1 MATITPEQL
10 QSIYEDVALLQS
22 QVAELQAQMIIAQSD
37 ITSLRTVLEQ
47 SDSGVI
53 ELTANTDLNTLGVGK
68 YVIPST
74 SVSATL
80 VNKPTANTATAHVI
94 VLEGGSAGQL
104 IMYYIPCAKEGAS
117 YYQRAYYESSWGT
130 WKDVNLFDSGWID
143 LPLSGDVIPFNEEQK
158 PRYRRIGK
166 EVFITGVVKNI
177 GVFNTVI
184 ATLPVNYRPS
194 KKIIIAVPSTATK
207 FSRISVQTNGVMTYE
222 QSNDDIVG
230 TGNWHS
236 IACNY
241 NVD

>member
-22 QVAELQAQMIIAQSD
+22 QVAQLQSEMATAQSN
-37 ITSLRTVLEQ
+37 IGNLSLALGQLST
-47 SDSGVI
+47 GAI
-53 ELTANTDLNTLGVGK
+53 ELTANTDLNTLGVGS
-68 YVIPST
+68 YIIPST

-117 YYQRAYYESSWGT
+117 YFQRAYYENSWGT
-130 WKDVNLFDSGWID
+130 WKDVNVFDSGWLD
-143 LPLSGDVIPFNEEQK
+143 LQLSGSVIPFNEEQK
-158 PRYRRIGK
+158 PRIRRIGK

-177 GVFNTVI
+177 SAFNTVI
-184 ATLPVNYRPS
+184 ATLPANYRPS
-194 KKIIIAVPSTATK
+194 KKLIIAVPSTATK
-207 FSRISVQTNGVMTYE
+207 FSRISIQTDGVMTYE

-236 IACNY
+236 IACSY

>member
-22 QVAELQAQMIIAQSD
+22 QVAELQAQMITAQND
-37 ITSLRTVLEQ
+37 IGNLSLSLGQLST
-47 SDSGVI
+47 GAI

-80 VNKPTANTATAHVI
+80 VNKPIANTATAYII

-177 GVFNTVI
+177 GAFNTVI

-194 KKIIIAVPSTATK
+194 KKIIIAVPSTSTK